1 MYVHRAARR
10 RALEHRIMDNH
21 PGTVTV
27 WQSGRLAPRAA
38 SRPFEFTGEHWLV
51 AALLLLSAL
60 VLTMFVAVLEKDVG
74 RNEMAHVAQRE
85 RAIAEAQCEAGQ
97 PADQRGRCIALF
109 NGDEVATSAQPEATP
124 DNTVSGQANDA
135 HAMTVSLVSS
145 DR

>member
-1 MYVHRAARR
+1 
-10 RALEHRIMDNH
+10 MDNH

-38 SRPFEFTGEHWLV
+38 SHRFEMTGEHWLV
-51 AALLLLSAL
+51 AALLALSAF
-60 VLTMFVAVLEKDVG
+60 VLTMFVAVLQKDVDH
-74 RNEMAHVAQRE
+74 NALAHMAQRE
-85 RAIAEAQCEAGQ
+85 RAVAEARCESDQ
-97 PADQRGRCIALF
+97 TADQRGRCIALF

>member
-1 MYVHRAARR
+1 
-10 RALEHRIMDNH
+10 MDNH

-38 SRPFEFTGEHWLV
+38 ARPFEFTGEHWLV
-51 AALLLLSAL
+51 AALLVLSAL
-60 VLTMFVAVLEKDVG
+60 VLAMFVAVLEKDVD

-109 NGDEVATSAQPEATP
+109 NGDEVAIAAQPEAMP
-124 DNTVSGQANDA
+124 DNTVYQQETAA
-135 HAMTVSLVSS
+135 RAMTVSLVSG